1 MREIKFRAWDKIAK
15 KFMWPW
21 PDGFH
26 LLGETTCFDLIGQQL
41 KERSP
46 EKNTLEMLNDV
57 ELMQYT
63 GLHDKNGKEIYE
75 GDIFRIPET
84 PPEVNVIKYVDGA
97 WYLHPHGLYL
107 TDWYNRGEV
116 IGNIYENPEL
126 LEKQ

>member
-46 EKNTLEMLNDV
+46 EKNTQVYIEGLKSVAEAFKMLARPGVVFSKKQVRKIKRFARRQKRN
-57 ELMQYT
+57 T
-63 GLHDKNGKEIYE
+63 G
-75 GDIFRIPET
+75 
-84 PPEVNVIKYVDGA
+84 GA
-97 WYLHPHGLYL
+97 
-107 TDWYNRGEV
+107 
-116 IGNIYENPEL
+116 
-126 LEKQ
+126 Q